1 MLARKL
7 IVILALAWTSGVA
20 SQAQANFIAPAALEI
35 KTVNE
40 YVADLPPVIR
50 IYATAGTE
58 KFALLVPFGFRLAEQ
73 TADRI
78 RMDHLESSSAITF
91 RLLGKPVLPAEPTA
105 EANVTNLVKS
115 LIQQRRAGAS
125 ITDEFPVRVAEQDGF
140 GFDLEWMNAAGQNQ
154 MERVVYVPLPEG
166 MLEFSLLATTER
178 MKDLGYSLNA
188 HLLTFRKAVNGKLQV
203 EPLSSMF

>member
-1 MLARKL
+1 MQARKL
-7 IVILALAWTSGVA
+7 IALLAVLWAGALA
-20 SQAQANFIAPAALEI
+20 SQAQVNFIAPAALEV

-73 TADRI
+73 AADRI
-78 RMDHLESSSAITF
+78 RLDHQESSSAITF
-91 RLLGKPVLPAEPTA
+91 RLLGKPVLPAEPSA
-105 EANVTNLVKS
+105 EASMTNLVKTM
-115 LIQQRRAGAS
+115 IQQRRAGAV
-125 ITDEFPVRVAEQDGF
+125 IKDEFAVRVAGQDSF
-140 GFDLEWMNAAGQNQ
+140 GFDLEWLNAAGQNQ

-178 MKDLGYSLNA
+178 MKELGYSLNA

-203 EPLSSMF
+203 EPLSSLF